1 MEQNLH
7 RLLARQLKKNVNTE
21 LLENPAFQEFT
32 SVINDAY
39 NSYDMEYKQLE
50 RMFELSSKESFKE
63 LNNIRFALDQAA
75 AVFIIDSKGLI
86 RYVNNNFCK
95 ITCFSREEVMNQD
108 YIKFLFSPYHD
119 KDFYNSAIET
129 VLQGKVWKGEI
140 KANDKNGF
148 GYWTDT
154 TIVPLLNNDDK
165 PNQFL
170 FISND
175 ITERKNV
182 EEELRM
188 LSLVADKTDN
198 AVVMTDAFGR
208 IEWVNKG
215 FTKLTEYVLEE
226 VRDKKPGLL
235 LQGKNTYP
243 KTITAISEK
252 LKTGKSFE
260 EEIINYTKS
269 GKEYWVN
276 IQVSPI
282 INNKGQVEK
291 YISIQL
297 DITRRKEYEKKLILL
312 ERLIQ
317 QTSDIVQ
324 IIDRNGDFT
333 FINEA
338 GSSRLGYSKQELQ
351 KMNIK
356 QIELLFKDPAQ
367 WDIHFNEQLKPAES
381 GMLVRGE
388 LRTKKGDS
396 FPVEVQSN
404 YVEVDGQEF
413 VVALSRDITSRLEL
427 ERKQEEALQNFKVAN
442 QELNDF
448 AYIVT
453 HDLKAPLRAIG
464 SLASWLKMDYQEKLD
479 DEGKNILNLLDQRTH
494 RMHNLIEGVLNY
506 SRIGRVKNNV
516 ITQDTQQVVAGVID
530 ALSTGDNLEFEVQ
543 QNMPT
548 VQFEDVKYEQ
558 VLQNLISNAIKYNDK
573 EKVRIKVG
581 VNDLGKNW
589 EFFVEDNGPGIEEQ
603 YFTKIFQIFQTLK
616 PRDEYESTGIGLS
629 IVKKIV
635 ESNGGLIRVESEVG
649 KGSKF
654 YFTVP
659 KMIK

>member
-7 RLLARQLKKNVNTE
+7 RLLARQVKKNISPE
-21 LLENPAFQEFT
+21 LLENPAVQQFV
-32 SVINDAY
+32 SAINDAY
-39 NSYDMEYKQLE
+39 NSYDTEYKQLE

-75 AVFIIDSKGLI
+75 AVFIIDSKRI
-86 RYVNNNFCK
+86 IQYVNDNFCK
-95 ITCFSREEVMNQD
+95 ITCYQREEVMHQD
-108 YIKFLFSPYHD
+108 YINFFFTPYHE
-119 KDFYNSAIET
+119 KDFFYTAIET
-129 VLQGKVWKGEI
+129 LLQGKVWKGEI

-148 GYWTDT
+148 AYWTDT
-154 TIVPLLNNDDK
+154 TIVPLLNNDGK

-170 FISND
+170 FISID
-175 ITERKNV
+175 ITERKNA
-182 EEELRM
+182 EDELRK

-198 AVVMTDAFGR
+198 AVVMTDDLGR

-215 FTKLTEYVLEE
+215 FMKLTEYELEE
-226 VRDKKPGLL
+226 VRGKKPGLL
-235 LQGKNTYP
+235 LQGKNTNP
-243 KTITAISEK
+243 KTIKAISEK
-252 LKTGKSFE
+252 LKTGKPFE
-260 EEIINYTKS
+260 AELINYTKS
-269 GKEYWVN
+269 GKEYWVS

-282 INNKGQVEK
+282 INDKGQVEK
-291 YISIQL
+291 YIGIQL

-312 ERLIQ
+312 ERLMQ
-317 QTSDIVQ
+317 HTSDIVQ
-324 IIDRNGDFT
+324 IINRNGDFT

-338 GSSRLGYSKQELQ
+338 GSLKLGYSKHELQ

-356 QIELLFKDPAQ
+356 QIELLFKNPDN
-367 WDIHFNEQLKPAES
+367 WDLHVEQELKPAES
-381 GMLVRGE
+381 GLLVRGE
-388 LRTKKGDS
+388 LQTKKGDS

-448 AYIVT
+448 AYIVS

-464 SLASWLKMDYQEKLD
+464 SLASWLKMDYEEKLD

-530 ALSTGDNLEFEVQ
+530 ALSPGDNFKFEVQ
-543 QNMPT
+543 QNMPV
-548 VQFEDVKYEQ
+548 VQFEDVKYGQ
-558 VLQNLISNAIKYNDK
+558 VFQNLISNAIKYNDK
-573 EKVRIKVG
+573 EKAVIKVG
-581 VNDLGKNW
+581 VNDLEKNW
-589 EFFVEDNGPGIEEQ
+589 EFYVEDNGPGIEEQ
-603 YFTKIFQIFQTLK
+603 HFVKIFQIFQTLK

-659 KMIK
+659 KIKN